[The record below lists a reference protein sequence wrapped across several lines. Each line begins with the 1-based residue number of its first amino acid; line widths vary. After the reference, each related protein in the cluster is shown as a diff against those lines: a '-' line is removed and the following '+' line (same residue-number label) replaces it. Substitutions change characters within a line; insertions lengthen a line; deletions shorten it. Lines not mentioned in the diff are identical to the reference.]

1 MGVPYLMWQI
11 LFPSSFD
18 VIARLNEQFPEMSW
32 EKIQKRAKNVGM
44 KVHLNG
50 SAPARALLHWVW

>member
-32 EKIQKRAKNVGM
+32 EKIQKRAKNVSM
-44 KVHLNG
+44 K
-50 SAPARALLHWVW
+50 LHNKEG